1 MKEKDYCIYG
11 KQEVSSNSK
20 GRRMQ
25 MNVLHTWEIEMTTVS
40 RSEVH
45 GDGQRCRRRV
55 GIGRQVFRSHI
66 VQTSEHMDAN
76 SEPNPVD
83 NVQPVTSVADFNQ
96 SINQSGEFL

>member
-40 RSEVH
+40 RLH
-45 GDGQRCRRRV
+45 IKRR
-55 GIGRQVFRSHI
+55 
-66 VQTSEHMDAN
+66 
-76 SEPNPVD
+76 
-83 NVQPVTSVADFNQ
+83 
-96 SINQSGEFL
+96 